1 MTKAAE
7 LAKMGEVLTNSQIG
21 GRRNMIING
30 AMQVA
35 QRGTSSTS
43 TGYDSVDRIRVN
55 TANLDQLA
63 FTQSQSTTTPGQG
76 FSNSFKFEVTTKE
89 DALSG
94 GEFANIQYRIEAQ
107 DLQSLAYGTS
117 DAKKATLSFWVRSSL
132 TGKYS
137 VLFYQVDDVRS
148 NTQSF
153 TISSADTWE
162 HKTITIVGDTTG
174 VIDNDNGAGINISFI
189 LAAGT
194 DYAGTP
200 HSDWGAYSETDDFAF
215 GDQVNFIAQTGTFY
229 LTGLQFEIGEQAT
242 PFEYRSFGE
251 ELALCE
257 RYFQKHF
264 GTTDTSHYITAAGLR
279 WSTNTG
285 FISLPL
291 RQIMRAE
298 PSMSVVA
305 KDGSTL
311 SGNAGRFAGN
321 NNGDDFTAGNMTLQ
335 QGHDGTATI
344 SIGLDFNPNA
354 DYAHAAYIGNAA
366 RIDFDAEL

>member
-21 GRRNMIING
+21 GRRNIIING

-43 TGYDSVDRIRVN
+43 TGYGSVDRIRVN
-55 TANLDQLA
+55 TNNLDQLA

-137 VLFYQVDDVRS
+137 VLFYQADDVRS

-162 HKTITIVGDTTG
+162 HKTITIDGDTTG
-174 VIDNDNGAGINISFI
+174 VIDNNNGLGININFQ
-189 LAAGT
+189 LAAGG

-200 HSDWGAYSETDDFAF
+200 HAGWGAYAETDDFAF
-215 GDQVNFIAQTGTFY
+215 SDQVNFIAQTGTFY

-242 PFEYRSFGE
+242 PFEHRSFGE
-251 ELALCE
+251 ELRLCQ
-257 RYFQKHF
+257 RYFQSY
-264 GTTDTSHYITAAGLR
+264 TDNGSGGGYITNGTIIVQR
-279 WSTNTG
+279 FYGT
-285 FISLPL
+285 F
-291 RQIMRAE
+291 RYQKQMRAI
-298 PSMSVVA
+298 PSVTSTSGGFNVQSSAASV
-305 KDGSTL
+305 GSQSIDETHNPTID
-311 SGNAGRFAGN
+311 SVRFRTGSNVN
-321 NNGDDFTAGNMTLQ
+321 NTNG
-335 QGHDGTATI
+335 QGAILRFDTGTI
-344 SIGLDFNPNA
+344 EI
-354 DYAHAAYIGNAA
+354 
-366 RIDFDAEL
+366 DAEL

>member
-21 GRRNMIING
+21 GRRNIIING

-43 TGYDSVDRIRVN
+43 TGYGSVDRIRVN
-55 TANLDQLA
+55 TNNLDEFA

-76 FSNSFKFEVTTKE
+76 FSNSFKVEVTTKE

-94 GEFANIQYRIEAQ
+94 GEYANIQYRIEAQ

-117 DAKKATLSFWVRSSL
+117 DAKKTTLSFWVRSSL
-132 TGKYS
+132 VGKYS
-137 VLFYQVDDVRS
+137 VLFYQLDDARS

-174 VIDNDNGAGINISFI
+174 VIDNDNGAGININFI

-215 GDQVNFIAQTGTFY
+215 DDQVNFIAQTGTFY
-229 LTGLQFEIGEQAT
+229 LTGLQFEIGSQAT
-242 PFEYRSFGE
+242 PFEHRSFGE
-251 ELALCE
+251 ELALCQ
-257 RYFQKHF
+257 RYFTKF
-264 GTTDTSHYITAAGLR
+264 GGSTTYDLVGFGGTASSA
-279 WSTNTG
+279 TNAQVGMVFPT
-285 FISLPL
+285 
-291 RQIMRAE
+291 QMRAI
-298 PSMSVVA
+298 PSLTHNDIEVA
-305 KDGSTL
+305 DTVNSAVAVTSTAIGSTIHNNKTAWFNCNT
-311 SGNAGRFAGN
+311 SGSLTALRPYYARVGN
-321 NNGDDFTAGNMTLQ
+321 NSD
-335 QGHDGTATI
+335 GHV
-344 SIGLDFNPNA
+344 S
-354 DYAHAAYIGNAA
+354 
-366 RIDFDAEL
+366 FDSEL

>member
-21 GRRNMIING
+21 GRRNIIING

-43 TGYDSVDRIRVN
+43 TGYGSVDRIMVRTN
-55 TANLDQLA
+55 NLDQLA
-63 FTQSQSTTTPGQG
+63 FTQSQSSTVPSGQG

-94 GEFANIQYRIEAQ
+94 GEYANIQHRIEAQ
-107 DLQSLAYGTS
+107 NLQSLAYGTS

-137 VLFYQVDDVRS
+137 VLFFAEDDTRS

-162 HKTITIVGDTTG
+162 HKTITIDGDTTG
-174 VIDNDNGAGINISFI
+174 VIDNNNGSGININFQ
-189 LAAGT
+189 LAAGG

-200 HSDWGAYSETDDFAF
+200 HSGWGAYAETDDFAF
-215 GDQVNFIAQTGTFY
+215 DDQVNFIAQTGTFY

-242 PFEYRSFGE
+242 PFEHRSYGE
-251 ELALCE
+251 ELALCQRYYE
-257 RYFQKHF
+257 RSGLGSPAKANS
-264 GTTDTSHYITAAGLR
+264 TTEFWIGHTFLVEKRAAPTMSIIDTSSALRVFEFGVGDRDSDSTPSLAQTYLQTKSILFRIGTFSGISGGDTGMTAGLV
-279 WSTNTG
+279 SD
-285 FISLPL
+285 
-291 RQIMRAE
+291 
-298 PSMSVVA
+298 V
-305 KDGSTL
+305 
-311 SGNAGRFAGN
+311 
-321 NNGDDFTAGNMTLQ
+321 TADIFQ
-335 QGHDGTATI
+335 YD
-344 SIGLDFNPNA
+344 S
-354 DYAHAAYIGNAA
+354 
-366 RIDFDAEL
+366 EL

>member
-21 GRRNMIING
+21 GRRNIVING

-43 TGYDSVDRIRVN
+43 TGYATVDRIMVRTN
-55 TANLDQLA
+55 NLDQLA

-94 GEFANIQYRIEAQ
+94 GEYANIQYRVEAQ

-137 VLFYQVDDVRS
+137 VLFFAEDDTRS

-162 HKTITIVGDTTG
+162 HKTITIDGDTTG
-174 VIDNDNGAGINISFI
+174 VIDNNNGSGININFQ
-189 LAAGT
+189 LAAGG

-200 HSDWGAYSETDDFAF
+200 HSGWGAYAETDDFAF
-215 GDQVNFIAQTGTFY
+215 DDQVNFIAQTGTFY

-242 PFEYRSFGE
+242 PFEHRSFGE
-251 ELALCE
+251 ELALCQ
-257 RYFQKHF
+257 RYFYRWKTDGEAYSNLCIGGCTSTTKARGVAQF
-264 GTTDTSHYITAAGLR
+264 PQTMRSNASLSSSGTFRIV
-279 WSTNTG
+279 
-285 FISLPL
+285 
-291 RQIMRAE
+291 
-298 PSMSVVA
+298 SM
-305 KDGSTL
+305 G
-311 SGNAGRFAGN
+311 SGNVGTSITVSINRGHTLQPYIQFERSG
-321 NNGDDFTAGNMTLQ
+321 GSSLTAGQ
-335 QGHDGTATI
+335 TAEMGANNDT
-344 SIGLDFNPNA
+344 DA
-354 DYAHAAYIGNAA
+354 V
-366 RIDFDAEL
+366 IDFSAEL